1 MQFEGVYEKT
11 LILIKP
17 DGVQRGLVGEITA
30 RLERKGLK
38 LVGLKMMQLSPEVL
52 RDHYAHI
59 TDKPF
64 YPEVE
69 SFMLANPVVVLC
81 AEGKDAVEATI
92 QITGVTNAAKADAGT
107 IRGDFALGM
116 SNVIHRSDSVDSAK
130 EEIVRFF
137 NEAELFDYSKTD
149 WMHVYLEEE
158 RA

>member
-1 MQFEGVYEKT
+1 MQFEGVFEKT

-38 LVGLKMMQLSPEVL
+38 LVGYKMMMLTEDML
-52 RDHYAHI
+52 REHYAHI
-59 TDKPF
+59 ADKPF

-69 SFMLANPVVVLC
+69 SFMLANPVVVIC
-81 AEGKDAVEATI
+81 AEGKEAVAATI

-107 IRGDFALGM
+107 IRGDYALGM

-130 EEIVRFF
+130 EEIARFF
-137 NEAELFDYSKTD
+137 VDGELYEYSKTD

-158 RA
+158 RV

>member
-1 MQFEGVYEKT
+1 MKFEGVFEKT
-11 LILIKP
+11 LILLKP
-17 DGVQRGLVGEITA
+17 DAVQRGLVGEITA

-38 LVGLKMMQLSPEVL
+38 LIGLKMMMLTPDVL

-69 SFMLANPVVVLC
+69 EFMLKNPVVVIC
-81 AEGKDAVEATI
+81 AEGKNAVDATI
-92 QITGVTNAAKADAGT
+92 QITGVTNAAEADAGT

-116 SNVIHRSDSVDSAK
+116 SNVIHRSDSVKNAK
-130 EEIVRFF
+130 EEITRFF
-137 NEAELFDYSKTD
+137 KTEDLFDYNKTD

-158 RA
+158 RV

>member
-130 EEIVRFF
+130 EEIARFF

-158 RA
+158 RN

>member
-1 MQFEGVYEKT
+1 MNFDGVYEKT
-11 LILIKP
+11 LVLLKP
-17 DGVQRGLVGEITA
+17 DAIQRGLVGEITA

-38 LVGLKMMQLSPEVL
+38 LVGYKMMMLTSDML
-52 RDHYAHI
+52 REHYAHI
-59 TDKPF
+59 ADKPF

-69 SFMLANPVVVLC
+69 SFMLENPVVVIC
-81 AEGKDAVEATI
+81 AEGNNAVEATI

-130 EEIVRFF
+130 TEIARFF
-137 NEAELFDYSKTD
+137 KEEELFNYDKTD
-149 WMHVYLEEE
+149 WMHVYLQEE